1 MGSNLCL
8 ENKQNSLDSA
18 FRGRFD
24 VKLNSSFFF
33 IDRIGSGF
41 VVWGIVIFSF
51 MSRNVTIFVIRQSG
65 LVLHGTMSYHNN
77 KAGKGRQVLT
87 TQ

>member
-24 VKLNSSFFF
+24 VKLNSSYFF
-33 IDRIGSGF
+33 IDRVGSCF
-41 VVWGIVIFSF
+41 VVLGIVIFSLR
-51 MSRNVTIFVIRQSG
+51 SIKVIIVVIRQSG

-87 TQ
+87 T